1 MERKEKEKKKKAER
15 ESNPNINS
23 PVHEFAL
30 ASLRTCKIA
39 NANG

>member
-1 MERKEKEKKKKAER
+1 MERKEKEKKKAER